1 MIGGKFVRRVGGSV
15 TDWAR
20 CFARQRTAT
29 YLVWYLLSIL
39 VFAAFYCALPSN
51 NFYAPF
57 IGREPR
63 TSVDTREFQH
73 FLTEKMRQ
81 SAQTWSLANY
91 VDFDM
96 SDVAL
101 TRVEQVVSSRSV
113 RLFLVAKGN
122 PGAGKPPQTL
132 TLDLAITP
140 LPEKGGFCHSV
151 SVVPDGGPPPDS
163 ALLDVLFH
171 DAPGCTTAP
180 YYVGFVPDEEDYFRD
195 YALGAA
201 GEPKLLSGYGL
212 RMILFSAMTIT
223 TTVFGDVVPL
233 TRTARL
239 AVAIEPLW
247 GLLIL
252 CLAVRAIVRKGRTE
266 A

>member
-1 MIGGKFVRRVGGSV
+1 MIGAKFVRRAGGAI
-15 TDWAR
+15 TDLAR
-20 CFARQRTAT
+20 VFARQRTAT
-29 YLVWYLLSIL
+29 YLLWYLLSIL
-39 VFAAFYCALPSN
+39 AFASFYCALPSN

-63 TSVDTREFQH
+63 TSVDTRAFQH

-81 SAQTWSLANY
+81 SAQTWSLSNY

-101 TRVEQVVSSRSV
+101 TRVEQMASTRSV
-113 RLFLVAKGN
+113 RMFLITKGN

-132 TLDLAITP
+132 TLDLATGGM
-140 LPEKGGFCHSV
+140 PEKGGFCHAV
-151 SVVPDGGPPPDS
+151 TVAPDGGPPPDP
-163 ALLDVLFH
+163 ALLEVLFH
-171 DAPGCTTAP
+171 DAPGCTSAP
-180 YYVGFVPDEEDYFRD
+180 YYVGLGPDEEEYFRN
-195 YALGAA
+195 YTLGAA
-201 GEPKLLSGYGL
+201 GQPKLLGGYGL

-223 TTVFGDVVPL
+223 TTVFGDVIPL

-252 CLAVRAIVRKGRTE
+252 CLAARAIVRKGRSE

>member
-1 MIGGKFVRRVGGSV
+1 MIGGKFARRAGSAI
-15 TDWAR
+15 TDTAR

-39 VFAAFYCALPSN
+39 IFAAFYCALPSN

-63 TSVDTREFQH
+63 TSVDTREFQR

-101 TRVEQVVSSRSV
+101 ARTEQVASTRSV
-113 RLFLVAKGN
+113 RIVLIAKGN

-132 TLDLAITP
+132 TLDLATSGM
-140 LPEKGGFCHSV
+140 PEKGGFCHAV
-151 SVVPDGGPPPDS
+151 SAVQDGGPAPDP
-163 ALLDVLFH
+163 ALLEVLFH
-171 DAPGCTTAP
+171 DAPGCATAP
-180 YYVGFVPDEEDYFRD
+180 YYVGLGPDEEDYFRN
-195 YALGAA
+195 YTLGAA

-223 TTVFGDVVPL
+223 TTVFGDVIPL
-233 TRTARL
+233 TRSARL

-252 CLAVRAIVRKGRTE
+252 CLAARAIVRKARSET
-266 A
+266 

>member
-1 MIGGKFVRRVGGSV
+1 MIGAKFVRRAGGAIA
-15 TDWAR
+15 DLAR
-20 CFARQRTAT
+20 VFARQRTAT
-29 YLVWYLLSIL
+29 YLVWYGLSIL
-39 VFAAFYCALPSN
+39 AFAAFYCALPSN

-63 TSVDTREFQH
+63 TSQDTKAFRQ
-73 FLTEKMRQ
+73 FLTEKMSQ
-81 SAQTWSLANY
+81 SAQTWSLSNY

-101 TRVEQVVSSRSV
+101 ARVEQAPSTRSV
-113 RLFLVAKGN
+113 RLFLVTKGN

-132 TLDLAITP
+132 TLDLATNGM
-140 LPEKGGFCHSV
+140 PEKGGFCHPITIT
-151 SVVPDGGPPPDS
+151 PDGGPAPDP

-171 DAPGCTTAP
+171 DAPGCATTP
-180 YYVGFVPDEEDYFRD
+180 YYVGLGPDEEDYFRN
-195 YALGAA
+195 YTLGAA
-201 GEPKLLSGYGL
+201 GEPKLLGGYGL

-223 TTVFGDVVPL
+223 TTVFGDVIPL
-233 TRTARL
+233 TRSARL

-252 CLAVRAIVRKGRTE
+252 CLAARAIVRKARSET
-266 A
+266 

>member
-1 MIGGKFVRRVGGSV
+1 MIGGKFVRRTGGAI
-15 TDWAR
+15 TGWAR

-39 VFAAFYCALPSN
+39 AFAAFYCALPSN

-63 TSVDTREFQH
+63 TSQDTKAFRQ
-73 FLTEKMRQ
+73 FLTDKMSQ
-81 SAQTWSLANY
+81 SAQTWSLSNY
-91 VDFDM
+91 VDFNM
-96 SDVAL
+96 ADVAL
-101 TRVEQVVSSRSV
+101 ARVEQVASTRSV
-113 RLFLVAKGN
+113 RLFLITKGN

-132 TLDLAITP
+132 TLDLATSGM
-140 LPEKGGFCHSV
+140 PEKGGFCHPV
-151 SVVPDGGPPPDS
+151 TVTPDAGPPPDP

-171 DAPGCTTAP
+171 DAPGCTLTP
-180 YYVGFVPDEEDYFRD
+180 YYVGLDSDEEDYFHN
-195 YALGAA
+195 YTAGAA

-212 RMILFSAMTIT
+212 RMILFSIMTIT
-223 TTVFGDVVPL
+223 TTVFGDVIPL

-252 CLAVRAIVRKGRTE
+252 CLAVRAIVRKGRSE